1 MRRDIPRPNRMK
13 RSPQGNKK
21 RVKGEGLPRLQTTA
35 AWLSLGCALVVLFG
49 LWPLAGLDLWMH
61 LTLGRWIWAHG
72 WVPSTDPFSYIT
84 EGQPFIA
91 QSWLAEVVFYLV
103 EQSAGTVGFMLLR
116 LGLISL
122 ALTAALKTARLLKAP
137 WPAVMLLAPFVLG
150 LMWSRLECRPQLFTS
165 VCLAV
170 ALWLI
175 VSVHTGQRSWRWLW
189 VLPPLYALWINLHA
203 GWVQGVVL
211 LVAIMGALVLV
222 EVRRRWL
229 GRGATSHLSL
239 WSMALVLVGCL
250 LALFINPYGP
260 RLISLPVEM
269 QAGWIRALT
278 PEWQA
283 PWYSDGWRL
292 VGGGAFVDM
301 RPLFFGY
308 AALLAGVLYITV
320 RRWRTVD
327 LVSLVLM
334 ALWLGLSLWHLRG
347 VLDAV
352 LITAPLVAASLPSEW
367 RARPWPVLVG
377 GGLTI
382 GLTVMGLWSAHA
394 VWSAPVEG
402 GFRWNRAE
410 PVCVVASV
418 ERLGLSGRFFTS
430 RADVL
435 LWRFHPSVRV
445 DYTWE
450 YVAGPVQTVE
460 REAARKGG
468 PAELHAYFERYGVDV
483 IVLNIGAGQVV
494 PGLVAHGWVLVHL
507 DDSHF
512 IMARQS
518 AAQGMPIYKLIKP
531 WENAPVDRANATQV
545 LAEAERALENCPGEA
560 TFAWSYKARA
570 LRILGR
576 HQEAMD
582 AAVKIPKSFMIR

>member
-1 MRRDIPRPNRMK
+1 MARNR
-13 RSPQGNKK
+13 QGHRK
-21 RVKGEGLPRLQTTA
+21 RVKGESLPRWQTTT
-35 AWLSLGCALVVLFG
+35 AWVSLGCAVVTLFG

-72 WVPSTDPFSYIT
+72 GVPNSDPFSYIT

-91 QSWLAEVVFYLV
+91 HSWLAEVVLYLV

-116 LGLISL
+116 FGLISL
-122 ALTAALKTARLLKAP
+122 ALMAALKTARLLKAP
-137 WPAVMLLAPFVLG
+137 WPAVMLLAPCVLG

-165 VCLAV
+165 VFLAV
-170 ALWLI
+170 SLWLI
-175 VSVHTGQRSWRWLW
+175 VSVHTGQRSWRWLS
-189 VLPPLYALWINLHA
+189 VLPPLYGLWINLHA

-211 LVAIMGALVLV
+211 LVAITGALVLM
-222 EVRRRWL
+222 EMRRRWL
-229 GRGATSHLSL
+229 SDGATSHLPL
-239 WSMALVLVGCL
+239 WSTALVLVGCL
-250 LALFINPYGP
+250 LALFINPYGT

-269 QAGWIRALT
+269 QAGWVRALT
-278 PEWQA
+278 PEWQP
-283 PWYSDGWRL
+283 PWLSAGWRL

-308 AALLAGVLYITV
+308 AALLAGVLYVTG

-327 LVSLVLM
+327 LVPLCLM
-334 ALWLGLSLWHLRG
+334 ALWLVLSLWHLRG

-352 LITAPLVAASLPSEW
+352 LITAPLVAASLPSDW
-367 RARPWPVLVG
+367 RARQWPVLVG
-377 GGLTI
+377 SGLTI
-382 GLTVMGLWSAHA
+382 GVTVMGLWSAQA
-394 VWSAPVEG
+394 VWGAPQEG

-450 YVAGPVQTVE
+450 YVAGPVHTAE
-460 REAARKGG
+460 RQAAWKGG
-468 PAELHAYFERYGVDV
+468 AAGLHAYFERYQVDV
-483 IVLNIGAGQVV
+483 IVLNNGAGQVV
-494 PGLVAHGWVLVHL
+494 SGLAAHGWVLIHL
-507 DDSHF
+507 DDSYF
-512 IMARQS
+512 MMMRQS
-518 AAQGMPIYKLIKP
+518 SARGMQVFKLIKA

-545 LAEAERALENCPGEA
+545 LAEAERALQNCPGEA

-576 HQEAMD
+576 YQEALD
-582 AAVKIPKSFMIR
+582 AADKIPKQFVIR

>member
-1 MRRDIPRPNRMK
+1 MTRYR
-13 RSPQGNKK
+13 QGNRK
-21 RVKGEGLPRLQTTA
+21 RVKGESLPRWQTTA
-35 AWLSLGCALVVLFG
+35 SWLSLGCAVVTLFG

-91 QSWLAEVVFYLV
+91 HSWLAEVVLYLV
-103 EQSAGTVGFMLLR
+103 EQSAGTVGLMLLR

-165 VCLAV
+165 VFLAV

-189 VLPPLYALWINLHA
+189 MLPPLYALWINLHA

-211 LVAIMGALVLV
+211 LVAITGALVLM
-222 EVRRRWL
+222 EMRRRWL
-229 GRGATSHLSL
+229 GRGTTSHLPL

-250 LALFINPYGP
+250 LALFINPYGA
-260 RLISLPVEM
+260 RLISLPAEM

-283 PWYSDGWRL
+283 PWYSAGWRL
-292 VGGGAFVDM
+292 VSVGAFVDM
-301 RPLFFGY
+301 RPLFIGY
-308 AALLAGVLYITV
+308 AALLAGVLYVTG

-327 LVSLVLM
+327 LVPLCLM
-334 ALWLGLSLWHLRG
+334 ALWLALSLWHLRG

-377 GGLTI
+377 SGLMI

-394 VWSAPVEG
+394 VWSAPREG
-402 GFRWNRAE
+402 GFRWNREE

-418 ERLGLSGRFFTS
+418 ERLGLSGRFFAS
-430 RADVL
+430 RPDVL

-445 DYTWE
+445 DYTWD
-450 YVAGPVQTVE
+450 YVAGPVHTADRQ
-460 REAARKGG
+460 AAWKDGAAG
-468 PAELHAYFERYGVDV
+468 LHAYFERYQVDV
-483 IVLNIGAGQVV
+483 IVLNNGAGQVV
-494 PGLVAHGWVLVHL
+494 PGLATRGWVLVHL
-507 DDSHF
+507 DDRYFMMVRQNS
-512 IMARQS
+512 AR
-518 AAQGMPIYKLIKP
+518 GMPVFKLIKP

-545 LAEAERALENCPGEA
+545 LAEAERALQNCPGEA

-576 HQEAMD
+576 HQEALD
-582 AAVKIPKSFMIR
+582 AAVKIPKQFVIR

>member
-1 MRRDIPRPNRMK
+1 MTRYR
-13 RSPQGNKK
+13 QGNRK
-21 RVKGEGLPRLQTTA
+21 RVEGESLPRWQTTA
-35 AWLSLGCALVVLFG
+35 SWLSLGCAVVTLFG
-49 LWPLAGLDLWMH
+49 LWPLAGLDLLMH

-91 QSWLAEVVFYLV
+91 HSWLAEVVLYLV
-103 EQSAGTVGFMLLR
+103 EQSAGTVGLMLLR
-116 LGLISL
+116 FGLISL

-165 VCLAV
+165 VFLAV

-189 VLPPLYALWINLHA
+189 MLPPLYALWINLHA

-211 LVAIMGALVLV
+211 LVAITGALVLM
-222 EVRRRWL
+222 EMRRRWL
-229 GRGATSHLSL
+229 GRGATSHLPL

-250 LALFINPYGP
+250 LALFINPYGA

-283 PWYSDGWRL
+283 PWYSAGWRL
-292 VGGGAFVDM
+292 VSVGAFVDM
-301 RPLFFGY
+301 RPLFIGY
-308 AALLAGVLYITV
+308 AALLAGVLYVTG

-327 LVSLVLM
+327 LVPLCLM
-334 ALWLGLSLWHLRG
+334 ALWLALSLWHLRG

-377 GGLTI
+377 SGLMI
-382 GLTVMGLWSAHA
+382 GLTAMGLWSAHA

-418 ERLGLSGRFFTS
+418 ERLGLSGRFFAVTARRVAMAFS
-430 RADVL
+430 PERPGRLHLGLCGRTRAHRRPTGGLEGRGCRTARL
-435 LWRFHPSVRV
+435 LRAVS
-445 DYTWE
+445 
-450 YVAGPVQTVE
+450 
-460 REAARKGG
+460 GG
-468 PAELHAYFERYGVDV
+468 RDCAE
-483 IVLNIGAGQVV
+483 
-494 PGLVAHGWVLVHL
+494 
-507 DDSHF
+507 
-512 IMARQS
+512 
-518 AAQGMPIYKLIKP
+518 
-531 WENAPVDRANATQV
+531 
-545 LAEAERALENCPGEA
+545 
-560 TFAWSYKARA
+560 
-570 LRILGR
+570 
-576 HQEAMD
+576 
-582 AAVKIPKSFMIR
+582 

>member
-1 MRRDIPRPNRMK
+1 MTRYR
-13 RSPQGNKK
+13 QGNRK
-21 RVKGEGLPRLQTTA
+21 RVKGESLPRWQTTA
-35 AWLSLGCALVVLFG
+35 AWLSLGCAVVTLFG

-91 QSWLAEVVFYLV
+91 HSWLAEVVLYLV
-103 EQSAGTVGFMLLR
+103 EQSAGTVGLMLLR
-116 LGLISL
+116 FGLISL

-165 VCLAV
+165 AFLAV

-189 VLPPLYALWINLHA
+189 ALPPLYALWINLHA

-211 LVAIMGALVLV
+211 LVAITGALVLM
-222 EVRRRWL
+222 EMRRRWL
-229 GRGATSHLSL
+229 GRGATSHLPL

-250 LALFINPYGP
+250 LALFINPYGA

-278 PEWQA
+278 PEWQS
-283 PWYSDGWRL
+283 PWSSAGWRL

-308 AALLAGVLYITV
+308 AALLAGVLYVTG

-327 LVSLVLM
+327 LVPLCLM
-334 ALWLGLSLWHLRG
+334 ALWLALSLWHLRG

-377 GGLTI
+377 SGLMI
-382 GLTVMGLWSAHA
+382 GLTAMGLWSAHA
-394 VWSAPVEG
+394 VWSAPREG
-402 GFRWNRAE
+402 GFRWNREE

-418 ERLGLSGRFFTS
+418 ERLGLSGRFFST

-450 YVAGPVQTVE
+450 YVAGPVHTADRQ
-460 REAARKGG
+460 AAWKGG
-468 PAELHAYFERYGVDV
+468 PAGLHAYFERYQVDV

-494 PGLVAHGWVLVHL
+494 PELAARGWVLVHL
-507 DDSHF
+507 DDSYF
-512 IMARQS
+512 MMVRQNS
-518 AAQGMPIYKLIKP
+518 AQGMPIYQ
-531 WENAPVDRANATQV
+531 T
-545 LAEAERALENCPGEA
+545 
-560 TFAWSYKARA
+560 
-570 LRILGR
+570 
-576 HQEAMD
+576 H
-582 AAVKIPKSFMIR
+582 